1 MTFATA
7 VNKTLAYKA
16 ETTWGTAPSAGG
28 AQYQRRVTS
37 TLSLKKQTYES
48 QEINTSVQRQDFRHG
63 VRSVGG
69 SITGELSAGTWKDF
83 FAAVL
88 RRAFTTV
95 TAITGLSITI
105 SGTGP
110 TWTVARSSGSWIT
123 DGVKVGDIWRLTA
136 GSFNAANLNKNLIVV
151 AETALNLTVA
161 LFPSI
166 PALVAEGPIAT
177 ATLTLPGKKTFAPAS
192 GQTDVSFSIEHYH
205 QDLTLSE
212 LFLGCKIDKMAL
224 GLPPTGMATMSMDFM
239 GKDITTAGSQYYTTP
254 TVITST
260 GVLASVNGILQAQGG
275 VLATVT
281 GLTININDNM
291 SAEPLVGSNTYGD
304 IAEGLILV
312 DGQVTAVFDSGTMRD
327 YFINETEVA
336 LSVAMS
342 ASNVAGADFLAFTL
356 PRIKFGGAD
365 KDDGQ
370 KTLIQTLPFTGLYNV
385 NGGAGTT
392 GEQST
397 LVVQDS
403 QA

>member
-1 MTFATA
+1 
-7 VNKTLAYKA
+7 
-16 ETTWGTAPSAGG
+16 
-28 AQYQRRVTS
+28 
-37 TLSLKKQTYES
+37 
-48 QEINTSVQRQDFRHG
+48 VQRQDFRHG

-69 SITGELSAGTWKDF
+69 AITGELSAGTWKDF
-83 FAAVL
+83 FAAAL
-88 RRAFTTV
+88 RRAFDTL

-105 SGTGP
+105 TGSGP
-110 TWTVARSSGSWIT
+110 TWTVARSAGSWIT
-123 DGVKVGDIWRLTA
+123 DGVKVGHVVRLTA
-136 GSFNAANLNKNLIVV
+136 GAFNAANLNKNMIVI
-151 AETALNLTVA
+151 AETALNLTVV

-166 PALVAEGPIAT
+166 AGLVAEGPIGS
-177 ATLTLPGKKTFAPAS
+177 ATLSLPGKKTFAPPS

-224 GLPPTGMATMSMDFM
+224 ALPPTGMATISMDFM

-275 VLATVT
+275 TLATIT
-281 GLTININDNM
+281 GLSININDNM
-291 SAEPLVGSNTYGD
+291 SAEALVGSNTYGD

-342 ASNVAGADFLAFTL
+342 ASNVAAADFLAFTL

-370 KTLIQTLPFTGLYNV
+370 KTLIQTLPFT
-385 NGGAGTT
+385 A
-392 GEQST
+392 
-397 LVVQDS
+397 LVATIDVFQIWRTS
-403 QA
+403 KLQLPRSIFML